1 MKAMI
6 LAVMLTVS
14 AATSAWAKIVVEPAP
29 YSYAGTTMA
38 GRLVYDDTGKDKR
51 PGVLVVH
58 QWMGPTD
65 YELGRAKQLAQL
77 GYVALVAD
85 IYGQDLRPKNPTE
98 AGAAAGKFRGDRA
111 LFRAVT
117 AAGLARLKASPL
129 VDAKRVAAI
138 GYCFGGGAVL
148 ELARSGADLAGV
160 VSFHGNL
167 DTPNPADANQIKAR
181 LLILQGADDPVV
193 PAAQVAAF
201 KKEMDDAKVD
211 YRFVS
216 YPGAVHAFT
225 QKEAGN
231 DPVKGVAYNAAA
243 DADSWREMVEFFTAI
258 FR

>member
-1 MKAMI
+1 MKTMI
-6 LAVMLTVS
+6 LALILTTL

-29 YSYAGTTMA
+29 YSHAGTTLA

-65 YELGRAKQLAQL
+65 YELGRAKQLAEL

-85 IYGQDLRPKNPTE
+85 IYGQDLRPKNPAE
-98 AGAAAGKFRGDRA
+98 AGAAAGKFRADRA
-111 LFRAVT
+111 LLRAVT

-129 VDAKRVAAI
+129 VDARRVAAI

-148 ELARSGADLAGV
+148 ELARGGADLAGV

-167 DTPNPADANQIKAR
+167 DTPNPADAKQIKTR
-181 LLILQGADDPVV
+181 LLVLQGADDPVV
-193 PAAQVAAF
+193 PPAQVALF

-225 QKEAGN
+225 QKEAGS
-231 DPVKGVAYNAAA
+231 DPAKGVAYNAAA
-243 DADSWREMVEFFTAI
+243 DADSWREMVAFFATI

>member
-1 MKAMI
+1 MKTTI
-6 LAVMLTVS
+6 LAVIL
-14 AATSAWAKIVVEPAP
+14 AALATTSAWAKIVVEPAP
-29 YSYAGTTMA
+29 YAHAGTTLA
-38 GRLVYDDTGKDKR
+38 GRLVYDDTWKDKR

-65 YELGRAKQLAQL
+65 YELGRAKQLAEL

-85 IYGQDLRPKNPTE
+85 IYGQDLRPKNPAE
-98 AGAAAGKFRGDRA
+98 AGAAAGKFRADRA
-111 LFRAVT
+111 LLRAVT

-148 ELARSGADLAGV
+148 ELARGGADLAGV

-167 DTPNPADANQIKAR
+167 DTPNPADAKQIKAR
-181 LLILQGADDPVV
+181 LLVLQGADDPVV
-193 PAAQVAAF
+193 PPAQVAAF

-231 DPVKGVAYNAAA
+231 DPAKGVAYNAAA
-243 DADSWREMVEFFTAI
+243 DADSWREMVAFFTEI